1 MMRRTATFLT
11 LSCLLF
17 TAGCGGG
24 KSEGPVRIA
33 LQACQEGQED
43 DLACGFESQGGYPAV
58 LVCTNVGVNFQWLV
72 EEVCIN
78 ACKKAACVDE
88 EPVFPGQDTTIL
100 PGKDVVTPKDVPR
113 QEVLPRDD
121 VTDEDGSDLFCEPG
135 TPTCIDQ
142 VTQGICNAEGSAY
155 DESSCE
161 PNYAC
166 DNGFCLPEMC
176 TPWEL
181 EGLCLGPASY
191 SRCNNAGTQWEAGYC
206 EAGFTCYEGM
216 CVDYQCP
223 PDQIICKG
231 MTAVQECK
239 LDDQG
244 QYAWVIIQE
253 CENGICQDGAC
264 ISACEVN
271 LKENSYLG
279 CDYWAVD
286 LDNIEGGQYEP
297 VALVVSVPMGAG
309 NAEITITDM
318 SLEPP
323 TPLTPQ
329 ALEVEDLIVADGQ
342 LKIFMLPTGHDI
354 DGSIHTN
361 KSFRVE
367 STAPVTMHQFNPLN
381 GLNIFTNDAS
391 LLLPSNAVGKE
402 YLVMGWPMRTSGYTI
417 RGFATIVGTTEEI
430 TKVEIWPSAP
440 VLGGSNVQSMQ
451 ANPPQPYTFYLEQG
465 DVLNLET
472 DGSQGSDLTGTRIV
486 ADQRISVFGGHEC
499 ANIPLGTNYC
509 DHVEQQL
516 YPVSAWGSTYVGDA
530 FHPRNPS
537 QQDTWRIMAG
547 ADNVSMTISPAVA
560 TPPGMMAKGQWFEFT
575 TGSSFTVN
583 ATGPILVGHYLQGS
597 NYAGYSI
604 GCPSKGT
611 GIGDPAF
618 TLGVPVEQFLDE
630 YTFLTP
636 PHYVEDYV
644 NIIFKPGTQVL
655 LDGAPVMGEMHN
667 LGEWAVIQM
676 TVPDGVHTV
685 TAPEPFGLTA
695 YGYDCDVSYAYPGGL
710 ELKDIQ

>member
-1 MMRRTATFLT
+1 MMCRRGVLLVA
-11 LSCLLF
+11 SWLLF
-17 TAGCGGG
+17 IAGCGGDG
-24 KSEGPVRIA
+24 APPRIA
-33 LQACQEGQED
+33 LQPCQESQED
-43 DLACGFESQGGYPAV
+43 DLACGYESEGGYPAV
-58 LVCTNVGVNFQWLV
+58 LLCTNVGGSFQWLV
-72 EEVCIN
+72 NEVCVK
-78 ACKKAACVDE
+78 ACSAAVCIDE
-88 EPVFPGQDTTIL
+88 ETRDPTDIPLIPGQDL
-100 PGKDVVTPKDVPR
+100 LVPR
-113 QEVLPRDD
+113 DVSAELDNTPVD
-121 VTDEDGSDLFCEPG
+121 VTDEEGSGLFCEPG
-135 TPTCIDQ
+135 TPICVDDT
-142 VTQGICNAEGSAY
+142 TQGICNWEGSAY
-155 DESSCE
+155 DESTCPEEYS
-161 PNYAC
+161 C
-166 DNGFCLPEMC
+166 DNGFCLPRIC
-176 TPWEL
+176 APWEL

-206 EAGFTCYEGM
+206 EAGFTCFEGM

-231 MTAVQECK
+231 MTAVQQCQMDE
-239 LDDQG
+239 QG
-244 QYAWVIIQE
+244 DYAWVVIQE
-253 CENGICQDGAC
+253 CNNGICQDGEC
-264 ISACEVN
+264 MSACEVN

-309 NAEITITDM
+309 DAEITVTDM
-318 SLEPP
+318 SLDPP
-323 TPLTPQ
+323 TPLTAE
-329 ALEVEDLIVADGQ
+329 ALEVDNLVVPDGQ

-391 LLLPSNAVGKE
+391 LLLPANAMGTE

-417 RGFATIVGTTEEI
+417 RGFATIVATEEEI
-430 TKVEIWPSAP
+430 TLVEVWPTSP
-440 VLGGSNVQSMQ
+440 ILGGSNVQSMA

-472 DGSQGSDLTGTRIV
+472 DGSEGADLTGTRIV
-486 ADQRISVFGGHEC
+486 ADKKITVFAGHEC
-499 ANIPLGTNYC
+499 ANIPLNVNYY

-516 YPVSAWGSTYVGDA
+516 YPVNAWGSTYVGDA
-530 FHPRNPS
+530 FFPRSPS

-547 ADNVSMTISPAVA
+547 ADNVQVTLTPAVA
-560 TPPGMMAKGQWFEFT
+560 TPPGNMVKGQWFEFT
-575 TGSSFTVN
+575 TGSSFMTN

-597 NYAGYSI
+597 NYPGYAI

-618 TLGVPVEQFLDE
+618 TLGVPVQQFLDE

-644 NIIFKPGTQVL
+644 NIIFKPGSQVMI
-655 LDGAPVMGEMHN
+655 DGAPVQGSMHT

-676 TVPDGVHTV
+676 IVPDGVHTV